1 MSGNSHVAMSCD
13 EVRKIRMSLISLS
26 NALRHLVRK
35 ALERIEADPSQ
46 FEELSD
52 VPPRIREA
60 YSGVVLRKVKIECG
74 RHNYR
79 LVFAHWTLAD
89 GKEHVDVLYA
99 FRRQAGYPIDWD
111 DVDKVLGR

>member
-1 MSGNSHVAMSCD
+1 MTASIDTSYVRRELRAMVA
-13 EVRKIRMSLISLS
+13 VS
-26 NALRHLVRK
+26 NAVRQRLRK

-46 FEELSD
+46 FEELHD
-52 VPPRIREA
+52 VPPRIRA
-60 YSGVVLRKVKIECG
+60 TYPGLVMRKVKIESR

-79 LVFAHWTLAD
+79 LVLAHWTLAD

-111 DVDKVLGR
+111 DVDELLGR